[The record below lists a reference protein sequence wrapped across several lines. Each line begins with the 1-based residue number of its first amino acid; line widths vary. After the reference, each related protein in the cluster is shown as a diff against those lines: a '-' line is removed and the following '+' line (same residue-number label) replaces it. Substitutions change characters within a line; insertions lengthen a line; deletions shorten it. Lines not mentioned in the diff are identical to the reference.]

1 MTLALA
7 PEPGRSTGSVT
18 ISFGLLSIPVSLYS
32 QHQVTR
38 TARHEYVADGSGGWH
53 SVGRQAYDKETG
65 VAVERADVVKMVDVG
80 GTLVEVDDAAYAA
93 ATGAADLAGRLDIEA
108 TVPLDDLW
116 SLFGGDGS
124 VWQVRAQ
131 KNKKAGAAA
140 AGDRGLALLLAAL
153 DRAGVAAVGRTAL
166 RGGEVRLVALTP
178 DGSLHAL
185 RTVDQQRAQK
195 PLPEVALTE
204 AEVELATTLIE
215 SIGTLDTEA
224 EWLNDLGATEVA
236 SRAAA
241 VAAAGGVATVTV
253 LDDAPV
259 LDPDAL
265 LATLKASVEKVQTDR
280 KDKESAA

>member
-18 ISFGLLSIPVSLYS
+18 ISFGLLSIPVSLYT

-65 VAVERADVVKMVDVG
+65 TPVERADVVKMVDVD
-80 GTLVEVDDAAYAA
+80 GTLVEIDDAAYAA
-93 ATGAADLAGRLDIEA
+93 ATGADALAGRLDIEA

-124 VWQVRAQ
+124 VWQVRA
-131 KNKKAGAAA
+131 KKDKKAGAHA
-140 AGDRGLALLLAAL
+140 AGERGLALLLAAL
-153 DRAGVAAVGRTAL
+153 DKADVAAVGRTAL

-185 RTVDQQRAQK
+185 RHVDQQRAAK
-195 PLPEVALTE
+195 PLPEVGLTD
-204 AEVELATTLIE
+204 AELDLAVSLVE

-224 EWLNDLGATEVA
+224 EWLSDLGAAEVA
-236 SRAAA
+236 KRAAA
-241 VAAAGGVATVTV
+241 VAAAGGTATITV
-253 LDDAPV
+253 LDETPTV
-259 LDPDAL
+259 LDLDGL
-265 LATLKASVEKVQTDR
+265 LATLTASVEATK
-280 KDKESAA
+280 KEKAS